1 MQGAAPDEAPALVA
15 GIERTLTSPSR
26 RDKDDVDNVER
37 KLSSYQTLGVISTL
51 LFGFS
56 ATALLNV
63 ATPREV
69 ERTRVVGV
77 AVLLAST
84 ATASSMV
91 STFVFIYHV
100 YHGDSLLS
108 TRRSERSE
116 SSGVTPAMMTF
127 AFIDATRGQRLLARV
142 CQGVAAST
150 LLASLSVIVLVY
162 GERHARQGVA
172 WTCIGV
178 VLFMAVVA
186 LSLTHR
192 ANQIRLEIRHGGPDA
207 IARYSKRG
215 RDGAVLL

>member
-1 MQGAAPDEAPALVA
+1 MQGAALDEVA
-15 GIERTLTSPSR
+15 GIERTLTSPSL

-108 TRRSERSE
+108 TRRSER

>member
-1 MQGAAPDEAPALVA
+1 MQGAALDEVA
-15 GIERTLTSPSR
+15 GIERTLTSPSL

-108 TRRSERSE
+108 TRRSEQ